1 MDIRQIE
8 DRCYKVCNDLRAYV
22 RLHDEIYPPL
32 RRNDAEQA
40 VEEAAEFIEELRKHL
55 STKSRELEYM
65 KKFAQES
72 YFDDEL
78 SRDQLR
84 SLWTAYCLHN
94 DLIVDTYTYDND
106 IMELWSIVSLGEE
119 DTAEWSDFDSFDNFM
134 CAHLV

>member
-8 DRCYKVCNDLRAYV
+8 DRCYNVCNDLRAYV
-22 RLHDEIYPPL
+22 RLHDEIDPPL

-106 IMELWSIVSLGEE
+106 IMELWSVVSLGEE